1 MFLMTLFDILL
12 SDSVWYE
19 RVSFRVGFLRLEK
32 GVILVIFLRAG
43 LFTFET
49 WGSTCEAT
57 LENQTQYLQ
66 LKSIATK
73 QANDVLWIIL
83 IFDKL

>member
-1 MFLMTLFDILL
+1 MTLFDILL

-49 WGSTCEAT
+49 
-57 LENQTQYLQ
+57 
-66 LKSIATK
+66 
-73 QANDVLWIIL
+73 
-83 IFDKL
+83 